1 MRLFYT
7 VSLVIALAVTISC
20 RRKDTPAESIV
31 DPDAPSS
38 LPRAAPGIAKD
49 VDLDTSRTADRWGD
63 PLPKGAVARIHRIN
77 PNGHGAGSRGL
88 AFSPDGALLAF
99 VAQDGDCRIWDIKTE
114 TELHRL
120 PHDNPY
126 RFPTNH
132 NRCVFSPDGK
142 LLIGDGGAVWEVAT
156 GRRIE
161 RFPEPPDAGIM
172 PMAFPTLSRD
182 GKTVAFLSHPQ
193 ENACEVIIYDIA
205 SRKQIIKFGKG
216 NRAYG
221 PMFYSADGSVL
232 AVVKAPESVAVPLG
246 FPRPGAKPPALAD
259 DSAGGMVFWNPI
271 TGEKKSNWVGS
282 HLPIGFR
289 PDGESMWM
297 LDSDRLT
304 VWNLALGKPSSE
316 PFGAWM
322 HAGVLLPNVKEL
334 AISMHNGLSLW
345 SAENGKMQGFIPRS
359 TWHVNSI
366 VHSPSGRWLAT
377 GSNDGTIFIWDVAYL
392 RAATPVK

>member
-7 VSLVIALAVTISC
+7 VSLVIALAVTLSC

-142 LLIGDGGAVWEVAT
+142 LLVGDGGAVWEVAT

-259 DSAGGMVFWNPI
+259 DSAGLAPADRIPSRRRIHVDVGQRPAHRLESG
-271 TGEKKSNWVGS
+271 TGQAFERALRSLDARGSVAAECERVGN
-282 HLPIGFR
+282 
-289 PDGESMWM
+289 
-297 LDSDRLT
+297 LDAQWLVAVERRKRKD
-304 VWNLALGKPSSE
+304 
-316 PFGAWM
+316 
-322 HAGVLLPNVKEL
+322 AGVYSPIDL
-334 AISMHNGLSLW
+334 AC
-345 SAENGKMQGFIPRS
+345 E
-359 TWHVNSI
+359 
-366 VHSPSGRWLAT
+366 
-377 GSNDGTIFIWDVAYL
+377 
-392 RAATPVK
+392 